1 LIGSLRVN
9 PWNDTELAA
18 ACARA
23 LSMAEHEKK
32 ERLESNL
39 LYASENS
46 PVDWFEDFITDLRR
60 AQKKEC
66 MRVEHIGFGTKLRAV
81 VVNESFKKLDPYE
94 VSKSYS
100 MAKNRIFFFDNEGT
114 LATDVRH
121 VYREYGAPKGEVSDL
136 KCHGAAPNEQVLK
149 CLRSLCMDSRNTV
162 VILSGRNREM
172 LEEWFGSVQRI
183 GLAAE
188 RGFFWKLP
196 HVTGEQWTCAV
207 QEVDNTWKT
216 YAFEI
221 MRHFVN
227 RTQGSFIENKGSA
240 LVWQYRDADQHFGS
254 WQAKELSS
262 HLKELLFG
270 FDVDVTDGNGYV
282 EVSVRGVNKGIA
294 VNALLGKVTQVLG
307 TVDFVLCIGDDR
319 SDEAMFEE
327 LNKLVDP
334 SEAEASMDDT
344 SQLSTTDGESHYDTD
359 RGADAGRQAL
369 DLGKDVPCGP
379 LVERLSDPMGKQV
392 EKTASALGSM
402 KKRDKSSVNLGG
414 KSSGNLCSLAGA
426 DEFMPIASSQRRF
439 FTCTVGRKPSVA
451 KFYLE
456 DTDEVSELLAT
467 LESEKK
473 RLSVKDMP
481 PSRHTWSSP
490 CI

>member
-1 LIGSLRVN
+1 
-9 PWNDTELAA
+9 
-18 ACARA
+18 
-23 LSMAEHEKK
+23 
-32 ERLESNL
+32 
-39 LYASENS
+39 
-46 PVDWFEDFITDLRR
+46 
-60 AQKKEC
+60 
-66 MRVEHIGFGTKLRAV
+66 
-81 VVNESFKKLDPYE
+81 
-94 VSKSYS
+94 
-100 MAKNRIFFFDNEGT
+100 
-114 LATDVRH
+114 
-121 VYREYGAPKGEVSDL
+121 
-136 KCHGAAPNEQVLK
+136 
-149 CLRSLCMDSRNTV
+149 
-162 VILSGRNREM
+162 
-172 LEEWFGSVQRI
+172 VQRI